1 MNMKL
6 NVKKFA
12 FLGIALSGIY
22 LVGCVPLYPKEDVK
36 RSEIEKVAMAVLDAD
51 ELVSIKEVELNK
63 TDKKK
68 NSKKDLEVILN
79 LPHSAENIALDN
91 ALLKSTNIMNILE
104 DNFKDNL
111 NNYKFVIN
119 TNQFDVYG
127 NEQKIKILEISVKN
141 EEVEKIKFENFDY
154 NNLEELAEIRKF
166 NYLKEDSEKTSSE
179 KSDVKREESS
189 SANKQKQSL
198 DEKMLELV

>member
-1 MNMKL
+1 MKL
-6 NVKKFA
+6 NIKKLA
-12 FLGIALSGIY
+12 FLGIVLSGIY
-22 LVGCVPLYPKEDVK
+22 LVGCVPLYPREDVK

-51 ELVSIKEVELNK
+51 ELVSIKEIELDK
-63 TDKKK
+63 TSKKK

-79 LPHSAENIALDN
+79 LPHSAENVALDN

-104 DNFKDNL
+104 DNFKNNL

-154 NNLEELAEIRKF
+154 NNLEKLAEIKKF
-166 NYLKEDSEKTSSE
+166 NYLKEDAE
-179 KSDVKREESS
+179 KSQPKLEESEMKKDES
-189 SANKQKQSL
+189 SNPNKQEKPL
-198 DEKMLELV
+198 DEKMLTTA